1 MTTVSAFSANR
12 SAAAVTT
19 NHCASRTADKFV
31 LRMPNGMRSHIE
43 TLAGKNQ
50 RSMNGEMI
58 IRLERSF
65 IATDLGAQQQLLIHQ
80 LSTRIQELEIP
91 VEARH
96 EQR

>member
-1 MTTVSAFSANR
+1 MQVNQPKGSTSEA
-12 SAAAVTT
+12 TT
-19 NHCASRTADKFV
+19 NIYTSRTADKFV
-31 LRMPNGMRSHIE
+31 LRMPYGMRTHIE

-65 IATDLGAQQQLLIHQ
+65 IATDLVAQQQLLIQQ
-80 LSTRIQELEIP
+80 LSTRIQELEVL

>member
-1 MTTVSAFSANR
+1 MTTATACSANQ
-12 SAAAVTT
+12 SALAVTT

-65 IATDLGAQQQLLIHQ
+65 IATDLVAQQQLLIHQ
-80 LSTRIQELEIP
+80 LSTRIQELEVL